1 MNSDDG
7 SSPPA
12 TSTHTRLEPSGDLE
26 VKRLSPAT
34 LTLLM
39 LLIIGGLVLAY
50 VGKKLLARDEE
61 PSVDKLINVPMA
73 VADLKPGTKIT
84 AAHLAI
90 GSRFQSKITPDI
102 VKSDRVLIGRIVKT
116 EIKAATA
123 ISTGNLYPPDQG
135 PPLDVSPGMRA
146 VTISL
151 ADGTAAVDGLVK
163 AGDHVDI
170 HFVPSYYRDLA
181 KNGGMIMT
189 LFKGV
194 HVIAMNRS
202 VSGVVDTTRGQ
213 NTVTLEMTPDHAN
226 VLLLASK
233 KGQMTLSYNPDGKA
247 ENQFALRDQDRA
259 YLDEILGLKTPEEKK
274 NEDKRPTVTE
284 IFSGASRRLQ
294 TFKDGLRSDRY
305 AIERFDYN
313 RPAYA
318 SGYGYGYGG
327 GYGGFSG
334 NNEPPPLPIPLDRN
348 GDNGG
353 YGGYGGGYGNGFYS
367 VPQGAVGDSSAGFGG
382 AAAAGGGGGQGFGG
396 VGNGAGAGPPEGT
409 P

>member
-1 MNSDDG
+1 MKSDDG

-12 TSTHTRLEPSGDLE
+12 TSKHTRLEPSGDLE

-39 LLIIGGLVLAY
+39 LLIVGGLVLAY
-50 VGKKLLARDEE
+50 VGKKLLARDEK

-73 VADLKPGTKIT
+73 VADLEPGTKIT

-90 GSRFQSKITPDI
+90 GNRFQSKITPDI
-102 VKSDRVLIGRIVKT
+102 VKSDRVLIGRVVKT
-116 EIKAATA
+116 KIKAATA
-123 ISTGNLYPPDQG
+123 ISTLDLYPPNEG
-135 PPLDVSPGMRA
+135 PPLDISKGMRA

-151 ADGTAAVDGLVK
+151 SDGTAAVDGLVK
-163 AGDHVDI
+163 AGNYVDI
-170 HFVPSYYRDLA
+170 LFVPAHYRDIA

-194 HVIAMNRS
+194 HVIAMNADA
-202 VSGVVDTTRGQ
+202 SGTVVGSRGA

-226 VLLLASK
+226 ILRLASQ
-233 KGQMTLSYNPDGKA
+233 KGQMTLTYTPDGKA

-259 YLDEILGLKTPEEKK
+259 YFDEILGLKTPEEKK
-274 NEDKRPTVTE
+274 NDDKRPTVTE
-284 IFSGASRRLQ
+284 LFSGASRRLQ
-294 TFKDGLRSDRY
+294 TFKDGQRSDRY

-318 SGYGYGYGG
+318 NGYGNGYGNG
-327 GYGGFSG
+327 G
-334 NNEPPPLPIPLDRN
+334 
-348 GDNGG
+348 GDFG
-353 YGGYGGGYGNGFYS
+353 YGGYNTPPPIPVDRNRDDYGGGNGNGFYS
-367 VPQGAVGDSSAGFGG
+367 VPQGAVGDSAAGFGG
-382 AAAAGGGGGQGFGG
+382 AAAAG
-396 VGNGAGAGPPEGT
+396 AGGPPEGN

>member
-1 MNSDDG
+1 M
-7 SSPPA
+7 
-12 TSTHTRLEPSGDLE
+12 
-26 VKRLSPAT
+26 KRLSPAT

-39 LLIIGGLVLAY
+39 LLIVGGLVLAY

-61 PSVDKLINVPMA
+61 PSVDKLINVPML
-73 VADLKPGTKIT
+73 VADVEPGTTIT

-102 VKSDRVLIGRIVKT
+102 VKSDRVLIGRVVKT
-116 EIKAATA
+116 KIKAATA
-123 ISTGNLYPPDQG
+123 ISTLDLYPPNQG
-135 PPLDVSPGMRA
+135 PPLDVSSGMRA

-170 HFVPSYYRDLA
+170 HFVPTYYRDLA

-202 VSGVVDTTRGQ
+202 VSGAVDATRGQ

-233 KGQMTLSYNPDGKA
+233 KGQMTLTYTPDGKA

-274 NEDKRPTVTE
+274 NDDKRPTVTE

-318 SGYGYGYGG
+318 NGYGYGG
-327 GYGGFSG
+327 GDY
-334 NNEPPPLPIPLDRN
+334 
-348 GDNGG
+348 G
-353 YGGYGGGYGNGFYS
+353 YGGYGDYNRPAPPIPMDRNRDDYGGGGYGNGFYS
-367 VPQGAVGDSSAGFGG
+367 VPQGAVGDSAAGFGG
-382 AAAAGGGGGQGFGG
+382 AAAAGA
-396 VGNGAGAGPPEGT
+396 GAGAGPGFGGAGPGAGGPPEGN